1 MSVYDPLR
9 QKLETIQG
17 ASLCLSFADLE
28 AILGKPL
35 PVSAYKFTA
44 WWGNNCKVGH
54 AQTLAWLRAGFKAR
68 SVSLKNH
75 TVEFQR
81 VDKSRSGNRQSGTV

>member
-9 QKLETIQG
+9 QRLETVKG
-17 ASLCLSFADLE
+17 ASIRLSFADLE

-44 WWGNNCKVGH
+44 WWGNNCSVGH
-54 AQTLAWLRAGFKAR
+54 AQTRAWLSAGFEAR
-68 SVSLKNH
+68 TVSLKNR
-75 TVEFQR
+75 TVEFHRIGKQA
-81 VDKSRSGNRQSGTV
+81 G

>member
-9 QKLETIQG
+9 QKLE
-17 ASLCLSFADLE
+17 AVEESSVRLSFADLE

-54 AQTLAWLRAGFKAR
+54 VQTQTWLSAGFEAR
-68 SVSLKNH
+68 TVSLRKR
-75 TVEFQR
+75 TVEFHR
-81 VDKSRSGNRQSGTV
+81 LGKKTD